1 MKKNLLFLASGLIIL
16 ASCSKDELI
25 EVNNSGNIKFR
36 PAIGAVTR
44 ANNVLN
50 KSNMGSFKVT
60 AYSDAETSNF
70 FTDLEVESKDQGNTW
85 NTKKT
90 YYWPTSGTLKFFA
103 YSPKDISNVSIDN
116 NSQKIADFSPAEDVA
131 TQKDVVVSVNTGTK
145 EQNEQ
150 SGVNMNFKHILSQI
164 EVQAKCSNENM
175 KVEVKGVKLC
185 RVSSQGTFTFPT
197 TATDKS
203 HEINQNLWNNSVEL
217 KDYSVILDSPIE
229 LNTVAKNI
237 TGSNNFQMIPQ
248 QLTAWD
254 NGEIAKGAYISVLCK
269 ISNKDGSKLVQ
280 LFPKNSGK
288 FAYSAVKIDTRWEP
302 GKKYIYTLNFFS
314 GSNSGGGRIDPSPT
328 DPRNQGNEEI
338 DKTPGKGGDPI
349 LGGPIKFTVEV
360 DEWTNGNT
368 DEINL

>member
-150 SGVNMNFKHILSQI
+150 SGVNINFKHILSQI
-164 EVQAKCSNENM
+164 EVQAKCSNPNIQ
-175 KVEVKGVKLC
+175 VEVKGIKLC
-185 RVSSQGTFTFPT
+185 QIPSKSTFTFPSSIT
-197 TATDKS
+197 EQSFEIPQTQWSTPNTA
-203 HEINQNLWNNSVEL
+203 
-217 KDYSVILDSPIE
+217 KDYSISLESIIT
-229 LNTVAKNI
+229 LNDGAQNI

-248 QLTAWD
+248 QLTPWKENTEA
-254 NGEIAKGAYISVLCK
+254 NGAYIAILCK
-269 ISNKDGSKLVQ
+269 ISNKDGGRLVQ

-288 FAYSAVKIDTRWEP
+288 FAYSAVKIDTNWKP
-302 GKKYIYTLNFFS
+302 GKKYTYTLNFFS
-314 GSNSGGGRIDPSPT
+314 GSNSGGGRIDPNPT
-328 DPRNQGNEEI
+328 DPRNSGNQEI
-338 DKTPGKGGDPI
+338 DTNTGQGGDPI
-349 LGGPIKFTVEV
+349 LGGPIKFTVSV
-360 DEWTNGNT
+360 DTWQEENTN
-368 DEINL
+368 EINL